1 MSKRFLLN
9 LELICHKM
17 PELFRFRAA
26 ARKLLWSCK
35 KAITHLPP
43 LSDRPGKFLEGQCL
57 MAEMMSKTVTGPV
70 IRLHPADNV
79 VIARIDVAIGTPVP
93 AEDFVCRSQVAAGYK
108 IAATHIKKGE
118 PVRKYDVVIGF
129 AATDIAPGTLVHSHN
144 VEFREFDRDYAFG
157 ADYRPVEMVP
167 EAGRATFQGIV
178 RDNGEVATRNY
189 IGVLST
195 VNCSA
200 TVAHKIAAWFTPERL
215 ADYPNVD
222 GVVAF
227 THSIGCGMEMSGEP
241 MALLRRTMAGYA
253 RHPNLAAALIVGL
266 GCERN
271 QLAGLMDQ
279 EGLKAD
285 ARLHTFIMQESGG
298 TRQTIEAGIAAV
310 RALLPDANRV
320 KRSTVP
326 ASHLKIGLQCGGSD
340 GFSSITANPSLGAAM
355 DLLVRHGG
363 TAILSETPEI
373 YGVEHTLTRR
383 AVSREVGEKLV
394 ERIRW
399 WKDEYS
405 VGRDVQINGQVS
417 PGNQVGGLANIFE
430 KSIGSAMKGGTGPL
444 MDVYRYAEIVKQTG
458 LVFMDTPGFDPV
470 SATGQI
476 AGGANL
482 IAFTTGRGSM
492 FGAKP
497 VPSLKL
503 ATNTPM
509 YMRLTE
515 DMDLNCGGILD
526 GTASIQSTGQK
537 IFDAILAAA
546 SGERTKSEMLG
557 LGDHE
562 FVPWQIGI
570 MS

>member
-1 MSKRFLLN
+1 MIEMS
-9 LELICHKM
+9 
-17 PELFRFRAA
+17 
-26 ARKLLWSCK
+26 
-35 KAITHLPP
+35 
-43 LSDRPGKFLEGQCL
+43 
-57 MAEMMSKTVTGPV
+57 SKTATGPV

-93 AEDFVCRSQVAAGYK
+93 SEDFVCRSQVTAGYK
-108 IAATHIKKGE
+108 IAARLIGKGE
-118 PVRKYDVVIGF
+118 AVRKYNVVIGF
-129 AATDIAPGTLVHSHN
+129 AATDIAPGTMVHSHN

-157 ADYRPVEMVP
+157 AEYQPVEMVP
-167 EAGRATFQGIV
+167 EAERATFQGIV

-200 TVAHKIAAWFTPERL
+200 TVVHRIAEWFTPERL

-227 THSIGCGMEMSGEP
+227 SHSIGCGMEMSGEP

-253 RHPNLAAALIVGL
+253 RHPNLAAALVVGL

-279 EGLKAD
+279 EDLKAD
-285 ARLHTFIMQESGG
+285 SRLHTFIMQESGG
-298 TRQTIEAGIAAV
+298 TRRTIEAGVAAV
-310 RALLPDANRV
+310 QALLPQANRV
-320 KRSTVP
+320 KRTAVC

-430 KSIGSAMKGGTGPL
+430 KSIGSSMKGGTGPL
-444 MDVYRYAEIVKQTG
+444 MEVYRYADPVRKRG

-509 YMRLTE
+509 YNRLTE

-526 GTASIQSTGQK
+526 GVASIESVGQA
-537 IFDAILAAA
+537 IFDALLAAA